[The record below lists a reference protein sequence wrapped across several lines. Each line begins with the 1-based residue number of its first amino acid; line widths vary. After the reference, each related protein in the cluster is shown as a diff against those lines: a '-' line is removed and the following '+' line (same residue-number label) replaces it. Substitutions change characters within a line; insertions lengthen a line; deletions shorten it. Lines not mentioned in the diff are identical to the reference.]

1 MASSRLSY
9 RARPV
14 RTGLVGPVSRADPH
28 RGGSGASPGG
38 SPYWSLFGFLGAL
51 TASASPRSRIV
62 FNDFWWLS
70 RRERCLDNHQKSLRA
85 AWIGVMQKDW
95 ITKGDNMPRIVAR
108 PREAVTQPVGCPLSV
123 SPAGAVLIGSLS
135 PWPSSLVPSCDPAI
149 PRSRDT

>member
-38 SPYWSLFGFLGAL
+38 SPYWSLFGFLGTL
-51 TASASPRSRIV
+51 WASASPRSRIV
-62 FNDFWWLS
+62 FNDFWVLS
-70 RRERCLDNHQKSLRA
+70 RRERCLDNTQKSLRA

-95 ITKGDNMPRIVAR
+95 ITKDLSMPRVVASALGGSDAASWE
-108 PREAVTQPVGCPLSV
+108 PALGESSGCGLDRRLEFVAEFSGP
-123 SPAGAVLIGSLS
+123 
-135 PWPSSLVPSCDPAI
+135 
-149 PRSRDT
+149 